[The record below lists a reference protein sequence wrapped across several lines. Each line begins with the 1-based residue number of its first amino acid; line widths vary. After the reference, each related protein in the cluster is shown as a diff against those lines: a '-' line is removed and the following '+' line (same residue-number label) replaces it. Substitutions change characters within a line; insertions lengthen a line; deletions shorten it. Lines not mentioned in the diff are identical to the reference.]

1 MRPLFLAAVLLLSA
15 AGLSV
20 GGMSGPASAASN
32 PKPRWSE
39 TTFASDYDPGTI
51 VIKTSERRLYLITG
65 ATTALRYEIA
75 VGRPSEQ
82 WFGESFVT
90 RKRLH
95 PTWVPTA
102 SMRDS
107 NPALPESVGPG
118 PSNPLGVR
126 AMNLGWGTY
135 RIHGTNSPNS
145 IGSAAS
151 SGCFRMRNA
160 DVTDLFDRVHVGA
173 QVFVLQ

>member
-1 MRPLFLAAVLLLSA
+1 MRPLILVAAVVMSM
-15 AGLSV
+15 AGPFST
-20 GGMSGPASAASN
+20 ASAASN
-32 PKPRWSE
+32 PKPQAFEQAFSSE
-39 TTFASDYDPGTI
+39 YDPGTI
-51 VIKTSERRLYLITG
+51 VIKTSERRLYLVTG
-65 ATTALRYEIA
+65 ATTALRYDIA

-95 PTWVPTA
+95 PTWVPTS
-102 SMRDS
+102 SMREK
-107 NPALPESVGPG
+107 NPALPQSVGPG

-135 RIHGTNSPNS
+135 RIHGTNSPRS

-173 QVFVLQ
+173 QVIVLK

>member
-1 MRPLFLAAVLLLSA
+1 MRPLLLAACLVLSVAGPSSTALA
-15 AGLSV
+15 AGD
-20 GGMSGPASAASN
+20 
-32 PKPRWSE
+32 PKPRWAE
-39 TTFASDYDPGTI
+39 ETFASDYDPGTI
-51 VIKTSERRLYLITG
+51 VIKTSERKLYLVTG

-90 RKRLH
+90 RKRFN
-95 PTWVPTA
+95 PTWVPTP
-102 SMRDS
+102 SMREK
-107 NPALPESVGPG
+107 NPALPQSVGPG

-135 RIHGTNSPNS
+135 RIHGTNSPRS

-160 DVTDLFDRVHVGA
+160 DVSDLFDRVHVGA
-173 QVFVLQ
+173 QVIVLK

>member
-1 MRPLFLAAVLLLSA
+1 MRPLLSA
-15 AGLSV
+15 ALLALSIAGV
-20 GGMSGPASAASN
+20 PGTATAASD
-32 PKPRWSE
+32 PKPKWAE
-39 TTFASDYDPGTI
+39 ENFASGYDPGTI
-51 VIKTSERRLYLITG
+51 VIKTSERKLYLITG

-90 RKRLH
+90 RKRFN
-95 PTWVPTA
+95 PTWVPTP
-102 SMRDS
+102 SMREK
-107 NPALPESVGPG
+107 NPSLPDSVGPG

-126 AMNLGWGTY
+126 ALNLGWGTY
-135 RIHGTNSPNS
+135 RIHGTNAPRS

-160 DVTDLFDRVHVGA
+160 DVADLFERVHVGA
-173 QVFVLQ
+173 QVIVLK